1 MEQVIRRG
9 EMHYMQ
15 KNNHA
20 TGCEQSGARPVVVV
34 SNDMCNEHSPIIEVV
49 YMTNAAKRDLPTHVK
64 LHTTSNGNGEG
75 STVLCESVYTI
86 SKERLS
92 DDSYYGRVSDE
103 DMEDIDAALLVSLD
117 LDRYLKEEPEK
128 QSDDPKQEIPAIV
141 TAQGNIEVLPDKKLQ
156 DELTKANV
164 EAEFYK
170 QKYDELLERV
180 MVKAKL

>member
-1 MEQVIRRG
+1 MEQIIRRG

-34 SNDMCNEHSPIIEVV
+34 SNDMCNEHSPVIEVV

-75 STVLCESVYTI
+75 STV
-86 SKERLS
+86 LS

-128 QSDDPKQEIPAIV
+128 QSDEPKQEIPAIV
-141 TAQGNIEVLPDKKLQ
+141 TAQGNIEVLPDKKLR

-164 EAEFYK
+164 EAE
-170 QKYDELLERV
+170 V
-180 MVKAKL
+180 